1 MIEFLTT
8 NWLWILFVL
17 AMVAMHRHG
26 GCGDH
31 SHSHSHSHSQT
42 REHDSRQQHVGPPS
56 RSFRPTEQSDD
67 TRSVP

>member
-1 MIEFLTT
+1 MIEFLTA

-26 GCGDH
+26 GCGGH
-31 SHSHSHSHSQT
+31 HHGQTSHRDE
-42 REHDSRQQHVGPPS
+42 REQHDGRLNRPV
-56 RSFRPTEQSDD
+56 RPTEPSHD

>member
-1 MIEFLTT
+1 MIEFLTA

-26 GCGDH
+26 GCGGH
-31 SHSHSHSHSQT
+31 GHNHGQT
-42 REHDSRQQHVGPPS
+42 RDHDDREQHDD
-56 RSFRPTEQSDD
+56 RSNRSVRPTEPSDE

>member
-31 SHSHSHSHSQT
+31 SHSHSHSQT
-42 REHDSRQQHVGPPS
+42 RDHDSRQQHVGPPS